1 VTTITAES
9 TTQSRAVPGA
19 PVERRV
25 KRNHPRRDEI
35 LEQAETLIREHRL
48 QNVTLRGLARS
59 MSLSATALYEYFVDK
74 QELLAALY
82 ERAANRLLESLVAS
96 DDPTLD
102 VDERVRIIG
111 RDYFRFGVE
120 EAGLYLFLFDRPWED
135 FGPWVQSTAG
145 TPEEVLQEHRPAFA
159 FIVALLESE
168 RTKFRDDFRAVN
180 AAVELWALVYGFV
193 ALTLNHQFPSGTDA
207 EALVERAVDHL
218 LAGWRRPWN

>member
-1 VTTITAES
+1 MPNRDVA
-9 TTQSRAVPGA
+9 AAAG
-19 PVERRV
+19 ERRI
-25 KRNHPRRDEI
+25 KREHPRRDEI

-48 QNVTLRGLARS
+48 HNVTLRGLARS
-59 MSLSATALYEYFVDK
+59 MSLSATALYEYFFDK

-82 ERAANRLLESLVAS
+82 ERAANRLLESLVRS

-102 VDERVRIIG
+102 VDARVRIIG

-145 TPEEVLQEHRPAFA
+145 TPEEELQEHRPAFA

-168 RTKFRDDFRAVN
+168 KDSFRADFRAVN

-193 ALTLNHQFPSGTDA
+193 ALTLNHQFPAGIDG
-207 EALVERAVDHL
+207 EALVERAVNHL
-218 LAGWRRPWN
+218 LAGWRRPWE